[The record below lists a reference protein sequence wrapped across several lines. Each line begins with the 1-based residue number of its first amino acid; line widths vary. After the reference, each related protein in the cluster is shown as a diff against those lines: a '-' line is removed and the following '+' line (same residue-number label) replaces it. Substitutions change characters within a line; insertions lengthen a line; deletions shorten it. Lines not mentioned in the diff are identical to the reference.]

1 MSDIDKD
8 DYKRE
13 YLPLVHD
20 SEEPEGGQVNPK
32 VNSQSVIDNNSK
44 SGNKYSE
51 IRMGG
56 GAGGEQTFYQKNK
69 KIILIAGGIL
79 LLIGVVLAIVLPLT
93 LGRHGDDPTPPPNPD
108 VPV

>member
-8 DYKRE
+8 DYNRE

-20 SEEPEGGQVNPK
+20 SEEPEGGLNPK
-32 VNSQSVIDNNSK
+32 VNSQSVLDNNSK

-56 GAGGEQTFYQKNK
+56 GAAGEQTFYQKNK
-69 KIILIAGGIL
+69 ESF
-79 LLIGVVLAIVLPLT
+79 
-93 LGRHGDDPTPPPNPD
+93 
-108 VPV
+108 